1 MRGNLSLSKD
11 RSEEVEAFLLALV
24 FLVMVLRKGQGTQK
38 RKKPRTNCKLTQK
51 KNIGITIYMTHEQIN
66 VMMHALMQ

>member
-38 RKKPRTNCKLTQK
+38 RIKKEQKKRKKPRTNCKLTQK
-51 KNIGITIYMTHEQIN
+51 KKYRDNNLYD
-66 VMMHALMQ
+66 A